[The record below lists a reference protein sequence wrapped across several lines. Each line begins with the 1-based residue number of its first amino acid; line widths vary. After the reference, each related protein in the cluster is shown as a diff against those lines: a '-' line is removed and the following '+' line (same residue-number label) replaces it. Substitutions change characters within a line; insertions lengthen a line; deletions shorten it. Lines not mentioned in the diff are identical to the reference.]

1 MRPGDAMRTMG
12 AQTHGGGAYRFDR
25 APRMIYWEM
34 TRACALACRHCRAE
48 AIPNRD
54 PLELTTAEALRMLA
68 QLREFGDPTPH
79 LVCTGGDPLQ
89 RPDLLEIVREGTAL
103 GLPVSLAPSATAN
116 LTAEV
121 IAALREAGMQSMS
134 LSLDG
139 STAARHDAF
148 RGVEGTYETTLRA
161 ARWAREL
168 GVPLQLNTLVTAD
181 SIGDL
186 PAMYELARTLDL
198 MRWSLF
204 FLVAIGRGTA
214 LAELSPLEAEAV
226 MQWLAER
233 AMEAPFAI
241 AATEAPHFR
250 RVAIQL
256 MKERRMAGPA
266 IRRTAIGR
274 GFGIR
279 DGNGVMFIS
288 HRGEVTPAGFLPVV
302 TGSVREHSPVELY
315 RTHEVFTALR
325 DPGRLRGKCGRCEY
339 RELCGGSRARAF
351 ARSGAY
357 LASDPLCAYE
367 PGRSRPVVE
376 LSA

>member
-1 MRPGDAMRTMG
+1 MQTMRPMVA
-12 AQTHGGGAYRFDR
+12 AGGGYRFDR

-48 AIPNRD
+48 AIPLRD
-54 PLELTTAEALRMLA
+54 PLELRTDEALRLLA
-68 QLREFGDPTPH
+68 QLREFGDPVPH

-89 RPDLLEIVREGTAL
+89 RPDLLEIVREGTRI

-116 LTAEV
+116 LTRE
-121 IAALREAGMQSMS
+121 IIGTLREAGMQSMS

-139 STAARHDAF
+139 STAAHHDAF

-161 ARWAREL
+161 AQWAHEA
-168 GVPLQLNTLVTAD
+168 GVPLQLNTLVTGD
-181 SIGDL
+181 SVRDL
-186 PAMYELARTLDL
+186 PAMYELARTMHI

-204 FLVAIGRGTA
+204 FLVAVGRGTA
-214 LAELSPLEAEAV
+214 LRELTPEQAEEA
-226 MQWLAER
+226 MRWLAAR

-250 RVAIQL
+250 RVALQL
-256 MKERRMAGPA
+256 MKDRRMAGTA
-266 IRRTAIGR
+266 IRRSSIGR

-288 HRGEVTPAGFLPVV
+288 HRGEVTPAGFLGVV
-302 TGSVREHSPVELY
+302 TGSVRERSPVELY
-315 RTHEVFTALR
+315 RTHEVFVALR
-325 DPGRLRGKCGRCEY
+325 DPARLRGKCGRCEF

-351 ARSGAY
+351 ARYGDY
-357 LASDPLCAYE
+357 LESDPLCAYE
-367 PGRSRPVVE
+367 PRGQSPAVE
-376 LSA
+376 LQA